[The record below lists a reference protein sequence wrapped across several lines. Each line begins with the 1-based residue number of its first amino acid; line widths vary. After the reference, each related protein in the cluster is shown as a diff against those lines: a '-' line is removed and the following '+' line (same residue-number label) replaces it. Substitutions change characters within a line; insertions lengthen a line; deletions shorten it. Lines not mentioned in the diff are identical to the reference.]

1 MNPFMMS
8 NIFFGPMGMSMSPMC
23 FGGVSM
29 PYYGQND
36 MCTFMNFPIFRNT
49 AADFWLDPRLA
60 MMQSQQSMMNGGSIF
75 GNNFLPLFNNF
86 PGMSPFAPWMTPGK
100 TETPE
105 EKEKREAREAE
116 AKKPE
121 AKKAASLKKVFDSVK
136 KLSENRN
143 NRFPKIP
150 DELTEKVKKA
160 MEKETAKEQ
169 LDAMKEVM
177 ASIPEDVLRKTILAD
192 DEVKKQLKA
201 AGYNFNLLSNKYSL
215 KGDDVNE
222 SDITHEK
229 RLAAIRSDIESS
241 TYNYTEFQNLSSQLD
256 GANASR
262 ILEFVSAWNSKFS
275 EKLFDVI
282 AAHIPD
288 GKSEVKL
295 SSAQNCVTTI
305 ANALVIKADE
315 YDGYPEISRLKK
327 DLSEKIQK
335 IASDSSA
342 SAEQRKEVFTKENIA
357 DISKTFNELYARL
370 RMQEALKVRDYIK
383 SNDDFRALNE
393 IKEGIINDNMVIE
406 ETMKDLESEGI
417 KNYPKV
423 DELDKQ
429 PVTEEIII
437 SNELEAEDADEQ
449 YKDDKQALVDE
460 YLVGKKGALSKVSAD
475 SNVYKTKSYDNKDN
489 GVKYYTVKDGKLIE
503 VKKTGEGKFE
513 ATKNAKE
520 VTAKEIAGYDKVIS
534 RISNLLANKTIAP
547 VANTKNLFKATGADE
562 YYALVDNK
570 FGKVKASAD
579 ITKPEN
585 LKAEDLE
592 DFEDN
597 KIKSKA
603 KVEEERKAEAEKD
616 IKAVSEKVYD
626 TVLDIDN
633 AALEELDK
641 ITGISNDFQE
651 TAVKGYYYCKSKNRY
666 YAYNQSTGKLDYLRG
681 VTEISDTGYMIKDKK
696 WLPCTEIINTGNA
709 PAGSEELHTAI
720 QNYAKDFAKDLN
732 GVTSDEEYV
741 DAKRRLN
748 TFTSLTD
755 VEYIVNF
762 IKGYKSYGGFWSNSG
777 MCKQIAS
784 EYGLQDGE
792 THTDKESKRYY
803 LKWIAIRMKEVVNKS
818 SFSKRS
824 AEYALLDQIARGELV
839 SASISYTAEQ
849 LDLIINKIIEAYDEK
864 QNS

>member
-23 FGGVSM
+23 CSGISM
-29 PYYGQND
+29 PFYGSRD
-36 MCTFMNFPIFRNT
+36 MLTFMNFPIFRNT
-49 AADFWLDPRLA
+49 ASDYLLNPGLA
-60 MMQSQQSMMNGGSIF
+60 MMQTNQSMMYGGSVF

-86 PGMSPFAPWMTPGK
+86 PGMPSIWNPGAK
-100 TETPE
+100 TETDE
-105 EKEKREAREAE
+105 EKKAREAKEAE

-136 KLSENRN
+136 KLAENKN

-150 DELTEKVKKA
+150 DELIEKAKKA

-177 ASIPEDVLRKTILAD
+177 ASIPEDVLRKTVLAD

-201 AGYNFNLLSNKYSL
+201 AGYNFNLLSNKYSI

-222 SDITHEK
+222 SDITHDK

-241 TYNYTEFQNLSSQLD
+241 TYNYTEFQNLSSQLNGED
-256 GANASR
+256 AAR
-262 ILEFVSAWNSKFS
+262 ILEFVSAWNSKYS

-295 SSAQNCVTTI
+295 SSAQNCVSTI

-315 YDGYPEISRLKK
+315 YDGYPEISRLRKV
-327 DLSEKIQK
+327 LSEKIQN
-335 IASDSSA
+335 IQSPDGASTKD
-342 SAEQRKEVFTKENIA
+342 RKDVFTKENIA
-357 DISKTFNELYARL
+357 EISKAFNELYARL

-393 IKEGIINDNMVIE
+393 VKEGIINDDMIIE
-406 ETMKDLESEGI
+406 ETMKDLEREGI
-417 KNYPKV
+417 TNYPKV
-423 DELDKQ
+423 NDLDKP

-437 SNELEAEDADEQ
+437 STELEAEDADEQ
-449 YKDDKQALVDE
+449 YKDDAQTLVDD
-460 YLVGKKGALSKVSAD
+460 YLVDKKGILSKVSAD
-475 SNVYKTKSYDNKDN
+475 LNVYQTKSYDKNGN

-503 VKKTGEGKFE
+503 VRKTAEGKFE
-513 ATKNAKE
+513 ASKDAKE

-534 RISNLLANKTIAP
+534 RVSNLLDNKAIVP
-547 VANTKNLFKATGADE
+547 VANKKNLFKATGADE
-562 YYALVDNK
+562 YYAIVDNT
-570 FGKVKASAD
+570 FGKVKKSAD
-579 ITKPEN
+579 LNKVED

-592 DFEDN
+592 EFRDEDVKSTA
-597 KIKSKA
+597 KIEQEKQD
-603 KVEEERKAEAEKD
+603 EAEKD

-626 TVLDIDN
+626 SVLDIDN
-633 AALEELDK
+633 DALAELDK

-651 TAVKGYYYCKSKNRY
+651 TAVKGYYHCKSKNRY
-666 YAYNQSTGKLDYLRG
+666 YVYNQTTGKLDYLRG

-696 WLPCTEIINTGNA
+696 WLPCSEIINTAKA

-732 GVTSDEEYV
+732 GVTSDGEYT

-748 TFTSLTD
+748 TFTSFTD
-755 VEYIVNF
+755 AEYIVNF
-762 IKGYKSYGGFWSNSG
+762 IKGYKAYGGFWSNSG

-818 SFSKRS
+818 TFSKRS
-824 AEYALLDQIARGELV
+824 AEYTLLDQIARGELL
-839 SASISYTAEQ
+839 SNSISYTAEQ
-849 LDLIINKIIEAYDEK
+849 LDMIIDKIIEAYNEK
-864 QNS
+864 QS